1 MMFPPNP
8 PLLKIFTVSLEAT
21 FQSPNLELKYS
32 ESTCLSIARYL
43 ANHSRRQQNAIG
55 MGQFLSARSEF
66 HDIPFLEELFFF
78 CKFAG
83 C

>member
-1 MMFPPNP
+1 
-8 PLLKIFTVSLEAT
+8 
-21 FQSPNLELKYS
+21 
-32 ESTCLSIARYL
+32 
-43 ANHSRRQQNAIG
+43 

-83 C
+83 CKDPEGVIFQMGMVLA